1 MKLASPALTVLLLSA
16 VLAGPVTA
24 QTSGNFV
31 VRLGSDTTGVE
42 HYTRTAKS
50 LEINQVWRSPRVSV
64 RHLVFDLTP
73 GGRTS
78 RAALTVSAP
87 NAPAGARPLQQVD
100 VTTDGD
106 SLRVATRR
114 DTSVQRI
121 AVAAPGGAV
130 IIVGSTAWSQYEVQ
144 TMRLAAQK
152 GDSLRSPLYYLGAGN
167 MSWIVVSRLGADS
180 MVIHTEHDLYHA
192 RVDKK
197 GVIQSIVPIIGTAK
211 FSVDRVASLDLPAMT
226 ASFAAREQQAGAMGA
241 LSTRDTVRAQAGGA
255 ALWID
260 YGRPSKRGRVVFGG
274 VVPWGLVWRTGANAA
289 TQFKTDKA
297 LAIGNVTV
305 PAGFYTLWTLPSADG
320 WKLIIN
326 SETGQW
332 GTEHKAEKD
341 LFTVDIP
348 TTKLADPVEQFTI
361 SVAPS
366 DQGGVINLDWD
377 DTRAMVP
384 FTVKP

>member
-16 VLAGPVTA
+16 VLAGPASA
-24 QTSGNFV
+24 QSSGNFV
-31 VRLGSDTTGVE
+31 VRLGTDTTGVE
-42 HYTRTAKS
+42 HYTHTAKG
-50 LEINQVWRSPRVSV
+50 LEIHQVGRAPRVYT

-73 GGRTS
+73 GGMTTRT
-78 RAALTVSAP
+78 ALTISAP
-87 NAPAGARPLQQVD
+87 GAPAGARPVQQVD
-100 VTTDGD
+100 ATMDGD

-130 IIVGSTAWSQYEVQ
+130 IVVGSSPWAEYEVQ
-144 TMRLAAQK
+144 TMRLAGQK

-167 MSWIVVSRLGADS
+167 MSWMVVRRLGADS
-180 MVIHTEHDLYHA
+180 MVIQTEHDLYHA

-197 GVIQSIVPIIGTAK
+197 GVIQSVVPIIGTAK
-211 FSVDRVASLDLPAMT
+211 FSVDRVADLDLAAMT
-226 ASFAAREQQAGAMGA
+226 ASFAVREQQGGAMGA
-241 LSTRDTVRAQAGGA
+241 LSTRDTVRTQAGGA
-255 ALWID
+255 ELWID
-260 YGRPSKRGRVVFGG
+260 YGRPSKRGRVIFGA
-274 VVPWGLVWRTGANAA
+274 VVPWGIVWRTGANAA

-305 PAGFYTLWTLPSADG
+305 PAGFYTLWTLPSPDG

-332 GTEHKAEKD
+332 GTDHKAEKD
-341 LFTVDIP
+341 LFTVAIP
-348 TTKLADPVEQFTI
+348 VTKLADPVERFTI
-361 SVAPS
+361 MVAPS
-366 DQGGVINLDWD
+366 EQGGVINLDWD
-377 DTRAMVP
+377 DTRVMVP